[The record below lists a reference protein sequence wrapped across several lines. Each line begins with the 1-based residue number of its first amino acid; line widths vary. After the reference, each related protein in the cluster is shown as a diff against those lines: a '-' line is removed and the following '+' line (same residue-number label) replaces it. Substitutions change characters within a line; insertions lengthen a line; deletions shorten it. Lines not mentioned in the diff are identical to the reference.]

1 MRKPNEILDRPY
13 RDNGAYRVP
22 KEYFNTLGQHIMD
35 SVDAAEK
42 AKASTVATP
51 LKHNFRIVP
60 RIRYAAAACLTA
72 LMMGLGTL
80 AYFAY
85 DNNNS
90 VTTAENESI
99 QSAMSDDY
107 VKECM
112 DYAMLDN
119 NDVYM
124 YVASQQQ

>member
-13 RDNGAYRVP
+13 SDHGAYRVP
-22 KEYFNTLGQHIMD
+22 EGYFNTLGQRIMAA
-35 SVDAAEK
+35 VDAEEK
-42 AKASTVATP
+42 AAANATKKQTKGR
-51 LKHNFRIVP
+51 LILMP
-60 RIRYAAAACLTA
+60 RIRHAAAACLTA
-72 LMMGLGTL
+72 LLVGMGTL

-85 DNNNS
+85 DS
-90 VTTAENESI
+90 DSTAMTAESSQTSET
-99 QSAMSDDY
+99 DEY

-124 YVASQQQ
+124 YVANQQ

>member
-13 RDNGAYRVP
+13 HDNGAYRVP
-22 KEYFNTLGQHIMD
+22 TGYFNTLGQRIMD
-35 SVDAAEK
+35 AVDAEEK
-42 AKASTVATP
+42 AAANAMPKQTKGRFI
-51 LKHNFRIVP
+51 LMP
-60 RIRYAAAACLTA
+60 RIKYAAAACLTA
-72 LMMGLGTL
+72 LLMGMGTL

-85 DNNNS
+85 DKNS
-90 VTTAENESI
+90 TDITAESSQTTES
-99 QSAMSDDY
+99 DEY

-124 YVASQQQ
+124 YVANQQ

>member
-22 KEYFNTLGQHIMD
+22 EGYFNTLGQRIMD
-35 SVDAAEK
+35 AVDAEEQTAATT
-42 AKASTVATP
+42 AKKQTKGRFI
-51 LKHNFRIVP
+51 LMP
-60 RIRYAAAACLTA
+60 RIKYAAAACLTA
-72 LMMGLGTL
+72 LLMGMGTL

-85 DNNNS
+85 DSNS
-90 VTTAENESI
+90 TDMTAESSQTSESEE
-99 QSAMSDDY
+99 Y

-124 YVASQQQ
+124 YVASQQ